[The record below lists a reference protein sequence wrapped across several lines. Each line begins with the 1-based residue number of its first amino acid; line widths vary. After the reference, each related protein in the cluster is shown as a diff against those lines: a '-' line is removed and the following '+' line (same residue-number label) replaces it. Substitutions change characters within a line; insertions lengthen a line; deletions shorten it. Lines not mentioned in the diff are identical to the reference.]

1 MRDKENLSF
10 LQDTI
15 PRTGKIASALLHAV
29 CTCEFIPCSQSNE
42 GCVTRFISRA
52 NNALELRFFSKLWVA
67 EDDTAGFGA
76 IMRGILKDDK
86 HKGPNI
92 TSLEP
97 ISGDRNWFHYTA
109 PRYMID
115 ENGD

>member
-1 MRDKENLSF
+1 MLIWENIGFGYEWCVAQSTSE
-10 LQDTI
+10 TI
-15 PRTGKIASALLHAV
+15 
-29 CTCEFIPCSQSNE
+29 
-42 GCVTRFISRA
+42 TRFHVYFE
-52 NNALELRFFSKLWVA
+52 N
-67 EDDTAGFGA
+67 
-76 IMRGILKDDK
+76 DK

-97 ISGDRNWFHYTA
+97 ISGKRNWFYYTA